1 MNLTAKKGIAASALS
16 LLISL
21 LTVSA
26 GAQPADTVVPS
37 IKGITKA
44 EAEATYYDA
53 VNARTKGD
61 DKEAEQLLQ
70 KTIQLDPSAAGAYY
84 DLARLAIKQNNS
96 PKAADYIKKAIA
108 LEGDNKW
115 YKSQY
120 AEILAMGN
128 KFEEAAAVYAQ
139 LAKQEK
145 YNEEYLLKSAFLYQ
159 KTGKYKEALSIMDEL
174 LAKSYDD
181 ELVLQQ
187 QQIYLKMNDLQGAA
201 KVTQGLIDRNPDDAR
216 YVVLMA
222 DLYENNKQPEKAL
235 EIYKEAEQKF
245 PDDPAVLL
253 GLADHY
259 KRNKQDDKY
268 FEYMSK
274 AMGNKGLDAESQLTL
289 LVSHLQDAGNDTTQR
304 KTALTLAEKIVVQ
317 HPDNAQVL
325 AVYGDLLSM
334 NNMPDEAV
342 AQYKKSLAIDPSKYN
357 VWQNLLYNYTDR
369 KDADSLIMYSEKAQ
383 RLFPNQAMIHYLNGI
398 GNINKKNY
406 DKGIKAINRAIDIQ
420 PDDNPQIL
428 ADMYSTLGDAYNSTG
443 KYTESDSAY
452 EKALRLAPDNAS
464 VLNNYSYY
472 LSVRNKRLAD
482 AEKMSKRSLEL
493 RPDEGTFLDTYGW
506 ILYKQGEY
514 KKAKEYIEKAVN
526 ANPEGADGTLLD
538 HLGDI
543 YYKLN
548 NTDKAVEYWK
558 QAKERGS
565 DNAQIDK
572 KIQDRKLYE

>member
-1 MNLTAKKGIAASALS
+1 MNLTGKRGIATTALS
-16 LLISL
+16 LFTIL

-26 GAQPADTVVPS
+26 SAQRADTVVPS
-37 IKGITKA
+37 IKGLTKA
-44 EAEATYYDA
+44 EAESVYYEA
-53 VNARTKGD
+53 INARTKGD

-70 KTIQLDPSAAGAYY
+70 ETIHLDPNAAAAYY
-84 DLARLAIKQNNS
+84 DLSRLSIKQNNL
-96 PKAADYIKKAIA
+96 PKATEYVKKAVA
-108 LEGDNKW
+108 LQGGNKW

-120 AEILAMGN
+120 AEILAMSN
-128 KFEEAAAVYAQ
+128 KFDEAAVVYNH
-139 LAKQEK
+139 LAKDEK
-145 YNEEYLLKSAFLYQ
+145 YNEEYLLKAAFLYQ
-159 KTGKYKEALSIMDEL
+159 KTGKYKEALALLDQM
-174 LAKSYDD
+174 LAKSYDE

-187 QQIYLKMNDLQGAA
+187 QQIYLKMNDLQGAV
-201 KVTQGLIDRNPDDAR
+201 KVTQGLIDQNPAEAR
-216 YVVLMA
+216 YIVLMA
-222 DLYENNKQPEKAL
+222 DLYENNKQPDKAL
-235 EIYKEAEQKF
+235 EIYKQAEKKF
-245 PDDPAVLL
+245 PDDPSVLL

-259 KRNKQDDKY
+259 KKNKQEDKY

-274 AMGNKGLDAESQLTL
+274 AMGNKSLDAESQLTL
-289 LVSHLQDAGNDTTQR
+289 LVSHLQEAGNDTMQR
-304 KTALTLAEKIVVQ
+304 RTALELAEKIVVQ

-334 NNMPDEAV
+334 NNQSDNAV
-342 AQYKKSLAIDPSKYN
+342 VQYKRSLAIDQSKYG

-369 KDADSLIMYSEKAQ
+369 KNADSLIVYSEKAQ
-383 RLFPNQAMIHYLNGI
+383 RLFPNQAMIHYLNGV
-398 GNINKKNY
+398 GHINKQEY
-406 DKGIKAINRAIDIQ
+406 DKGIKAINRAIDMQ
-420 PDDNPQIL
+420 PDDNQQAL
-428 ADMYSTLGDAYNSTG
+428 ADMYSALGDAYNSAN

-452 EKALRLAPDNAS
+452 EKALKLAPDNAS

-472 LSVRNKRLAD
+472 LSVRNKRLPD
-482 AEKMSKRSLEL
+482 AERMSKRSLEL

-526 ANPEGADGTLLD
+526 ANPQATDGTLLD

-558 QAKERGS
+558 QAKERGT

-572 KIQDRKLYE
+572 KIQDRKLYD

>member
-1 MNLTAKKGIAASALS
+1 MNLTGKQGIAATAIS
-16 LLISL
+16 LFTLL

-26 GAQPADTVVPS
+26 SAQPADTVVPS
-37 IKGITKA
+37 IKGITQA
-44 EAEATYYDA
+44 EAEAVYYDA
-53 VNARTKGD
+53 IDARTKGD

-70 KTIQLDPSAAGAYY
+70 KTVQLDPTAAGAYY
-84 DLARLAIKQNNS
+84 DLARLAIKQNNNQ
-96 PKAADYIKKAIA
+96 KATDYIKKAVA
-108 LEGDNKW
+108 LQGDNKW

-159 KTGKYKEALSIMDEL
+159 KTGKYKEALSVLDVL

-187 QQIYLKMNDLQGAA
+187 QQIYLKMNDLQGAV
-201 KVTQGLIDRNPDDAR
+201 KVTQGLIDRNPNDGR
-216 YVVLMA
+216 YVVLLA

-235 EIYKEAEQKF
+235 EVYKQAEKKF
-245 PDDPAVLL
+245 PDEPAVLL

-259 KRNKQDDKY
+259 KRNKQEDKY

-274 AMGNKGLDAESQLTL
+274 AMGNKSLDAESQLTL
-289 LVSHLQDAGNDTTQR
+289 LVGHLQEAGNDTTQR
-304 KTALTLAEKIVVQ
+304 KTALDLAEKIVAQ

-325 AVYGDLLSM
+325 GVYGDLLSI
-334 NNMPDEAV
+334 NNMPEKAIE
-342 AQYKKSLAIDPSKYN
+342 QYKKSLAVDPSKYTI
-357 VWQNLLYNYTDR
+357 WQNLLYNYTDR
-369 KDADSLIMYSEKAQ
+369 KDADSLILYSEKAA

-398 GNINKKNY
+398 GYINKKNY
-406 DKGIKAINRAIDIQ
+406 DKGIKAINRAIDMQ
-420 PDDNPQIL
+420 PDDNQQAL
-428 ADMYSTLGDAYNSTG
+428 ADMYSSLGDAYNSAG
-443 KYTESDSAY
+443 KHTESDSAY
-452 EKALRLAPDNAS
+452 EKALKLAPDNAS

-472 LSVRNKRLAD
+472 LSVRNKRLD
-482 AEKMSKRSLEL
+482 EAEKMSKRSLEL

-526 ANPEGADGTLLD
+526 ANPAAADGTLLD

-548 NTDKAVEYWK
+548 NTDKAVQYWK

-565 DNAQIDK
+565 ENAQIDK